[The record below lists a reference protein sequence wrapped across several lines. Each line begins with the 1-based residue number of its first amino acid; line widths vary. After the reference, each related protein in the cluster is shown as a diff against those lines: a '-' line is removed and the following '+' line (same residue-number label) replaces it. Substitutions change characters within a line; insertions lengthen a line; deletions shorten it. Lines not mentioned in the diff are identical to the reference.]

1 MCHSQAKEKVTIVG
15 SGNWGSA
22 IAKIIGRNVL
32 DRDEFDDEV
41 RMWVYEEQVDG
52 KNLTEIINSEHEN
65 VKYLPV
71 STSSK
76 LAARAYWSSL
86 SPFAPRVLFV

>member
-1 MCHSQAKEKVTIVG
+1 MTIVG

-71 STSSK
+71 SAQ
-76 LAARAYWSSL
+76 AAS
-86 SPFAPRVLFV
+86 